1 MAFPEQ
7 AGRERPC
14 PKLEKLVGHR
24 LFVRDTLSV
33 ALTIWFG
40 SGVPSLLEP
49 HARPPTIFGDELDAG
64 GAGRILDEATI
75 WLEAREAAKLRG

>member
-1 MAFPEQ
+1 MTFPER
-7 AGRERPC
+7 AGRERLC

-33 ALTIWFG
+33 ALTICLVATRRAFWNRTPG
-40 SGVPSLLEP
+40 S
-49 HARPPTIFGDELDAG
+49 PPFRDELDAG

-75 WLEAREAAKLRG
+75 WLEPGTRRN

>member
-14 PKLEKLVGHR
+14 PKLEKLVG
-24 LFVRDTLSV
+24 
-33 ALTIWFG
+33 

-49 HARPPTIFGDELDAG
+49 HARPSTIFGDELDAG

>member
-1 MAFPEQ
+1 MAFPER
-7 AGRERPC
+7 AGRERLC

-40 SGVPSLLEP
+40 SDAPSLLEP
-49 HARPPTIFGDELDAG
+49 HARLSTIFGDEHDAG

-75 WLEAREAAKLRG
+75 WLEARDATKLKG